1 LCEVNNVCK
10 KFFDS
15 VKTSQSQ
22 KGVRNMGTLR
32 YCKSQNWRNQG
43 FSKLFNFFIEGSGY
57 LRMITDPDPG
67 GRKRHRGLGPERC
80 SLDRITSLLYP
91 VDRELPGGG
100 YPLGSQR

>member
-32 YCKSQNWRNQG
+32 YQTGSVG
-43 FSKLFNFFIEGSGY
+43 FVAMLEAAHCLHILHSAW
-57 LRMITDPDPG
+57 
-67 GRKRHRGLGPERC
+67 
-80 SLDRITSLLYP
+80 
-91 VDRELPGGG
+91 
-100 YPLGSQR
+100 